1 MIPNRLVIGIGA
13 ATWDHFYV
21 VDEFPAG
28 EGVTEAKASHF
39 CGGGPVATAL
49 CAMSRMGLPTVLLD
63 AQGNDTIGLS
73 IRSELVAY
81 GVDVSRLRIEAGASS
96 PHAVVLV
103 READAAR
110 HITYFPSTAKPLSAG
125 DVPEALFNNA
135 GLLHLN
141 GRHEEAARYAV
152 GLAKKHGVSVSF
164 DGGAGRYRE
173 SIRDLVL
180 ASEVRIVARE
190 FAHKFTGHE
199 EVEAQGL
206 ALMDSVAQ
214 VVVITDGVRGS
225 YVWSRAGE
233 VFHQPAFTDLPV
245 VDTTGCGDV
254 YHGVFLASWLK
265 GEPLETCA
273 KVASIVMAVAASSIF
288 FMCPPISSSCSRFRR
303 RAPPVSSCPLSPP
316 PCGARPPATA
326 AARAA

>member
-1 MIPNRLVIGIGA
+1 MKPVIGIGA

-21 VDEFPAG
+21 VDAFPSD

-63 AQGNDTIGLS
+63 AQGDDAIGVS
-73 IRSELVAY
+73 IRSELSAY
-81 GVDVSRLRIEAGASS
+81 GMEVSRIRVEAGASS

-103 READAAR
+103 RASDAAR
-110 HITYFPSTAKPLSAG
+110 HITYFPSTAMPLSAD
-125 DVPEALFNNA
+125 DVPEELLTHAS
-135 GLLHLN
+135 LLHLN
-141 GRHEEAARYAV
+141 GRNEAAARHAV
-152 GLAKKHGVSVSF
+152 GLAKRHGVPVSF

-190 FAHKFTGHE
+190 FAQRFTGLE
-199 EVEAQGL
+199 KVEAQGL
-206 ALMDSVAQ
+206 ALLDEVAQ
-214 VVVITDGVRGS
+214 LVVITDGVRGS

-233 VFHQPAFTDLPV
+233 AFHQPAFTGLPV

-254 YHGVFLASWLK
+254 YHGVFLTHWLQ
-265 GEPLETCA
+265 GQTLDLCA
-273 KVASIVMAVAASSIF
+273 QAASMMAASN
-288 FMCPPISSSCSRFRR
+288 
-303 RAPPVSSCPLSPP
+303 ATGLSGR
-316 PCGARPPATA
+316 CALQRSVFTL
-326 AARAA
+326 